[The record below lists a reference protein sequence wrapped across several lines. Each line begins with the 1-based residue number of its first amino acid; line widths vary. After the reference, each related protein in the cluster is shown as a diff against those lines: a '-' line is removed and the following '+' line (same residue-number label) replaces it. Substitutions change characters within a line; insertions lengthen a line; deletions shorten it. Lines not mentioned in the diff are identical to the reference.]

1 MKFSEH
7 WLRTWVN
14 PELNSEALAHLLT
27 MSGLEVEE
35 VESAAPAFDNVF
47 VAEVLSTTKHPDADR
62 LNVCSVNV
70 GEAEPLQIVCG
81 APNVKPGL
89 KVPCARIGANLP
101 GDFKI
106 KRAKVRGVE
115 SFGMLCSGDELGIPD
130 GVDGLLVLPA
140 DAPVG
145 TPLRDYLNL
154 DDQLFT
160 IKLTPNRADC
170 LSIKGVAR
178 EVAALTGA
186 VVNAGATPPVPPQAD
201 DRRGIH
207 LVAGSAC
214 PRYVGRVIRNV
225 NQAAP
230 TPDWMKQRLVRAGL
244 RPISAIVD
252 VTNYVLLELGQPLH
266 AFDHGKLQGD
276 ITVRFAREGERITL
290 LNDKEIAL
298 DSDMLVI
305 ADDSGPVAL
314 AGIMG
319 GAHSAVEAGATDVF
333 LESAY
338 FAPEAIAGRAR
349 RLGFSSDAS
358 HRFERGVD
366 FGESRDAIERAT
378 RLILDLCGGEPGPVI
393 EAVEPLPARPPVALR
408 VSRVARVL
416 GVALPEAHIVSI
428 LERLGL
434 VVAADGD
441 TLTVTPPSYRFDIQ
455 IEEDLIE
462 EIARVYGYDNIP
474 VGTSIARTSML
485 PQPGNARPKAALKH
499 LLVARDYQEAVNY
512 AFVEEQWEAD
522 FAGNSQPVKLLNP
535 IASQMSVMRSTLFG
549 GLVNSLKHNINRKQ
563 DRVRL
568 FEMARV
574 FHGKD
579 AEQQPEKIAAL
590 AWGPREA
597 EQWGIGRERV
607 DFFDV
612 KADIAALL
620 APRVAS
626 FERADHPA
634 LHPGRA
640 ATVLLDGQPIGVLG
654 ELHPKWVQAYELI
667 HAPVLFELDVAALTK
682 VDKARVDAV
691 SKFQPVRRDLALIV
705 DESRPAV
712 EVQAVLQQTAASF
725 VTEIALFD
733 VYRGKGVAEEKK
745 SLAFKV
751 LMQDTHKTLTDEEVD
766 AAVAKLIRQAEAA
779 GATLRV

>member
-1 MKFSEH
+1 MKFSEN

-14 PELNSEALAHLLT
+14 PELSSEELAHLLT
-27 MSGLEVEE
+27 MAGLEVEE
-35 VESAAPAFDNVF
+35 TESAAPAFDNVF

-62 LNVCSVNV
+62 LNVCTVNV

-89 KVPCARIGANLP
+89 KVPCARIGAALP

-145 TPLRDYLNL
+145 TPLRDYLQL

-178 EVAALTGA
+178 EVSALTGA
-186 VVNAGATPPVPPQAD
+186 VVNAGATPPVAATID
-201 DRRGIH
+201 DQRNIK
-207 LVAGSAC
+207 LAAGTAC
-214 PRYVGRVIRNV
+214 PRYAGRVIRNV
-225 NQAAP
+225 DQAAP

-266 AFDHGKLQGD
+266 AFDNAKLQGD
-276 ITVRFAREGERITL
+276 ITVRFAQQGERITL
-290 LNDKEIAL
+290 LNDKDVAL
-298 DSDMLVI
+298 DADMLVI
-305 ADDSGPVAL
+305 ADATGAVAL

-319 GAHSAVEAGATDVF
+319 GGHSAVEAGARDIF

-366 FGESRDAIERAT
+366 FGEARDAMERAT

-393 EAVEPLPARPPVALR
+393 EAVEQLPARPPVALR
-408 VSRVARVL
+408 VSRVERVL
-416 GVALPEAHIVSI
+416 GLALPAARIVAI

-434 VVAADGD
+434 STTVDGD
-441 TLTVTPPSYRFDIQ
+441 TIAVTPPSYRFDIQ

-474 VGTSIARTSML
+474 VSISVARTPML
-485 PQPGNARPKAALKH
+485 PQPGDVRPKIALKH
-499 LLVARDYQEAVNY
+499 ILVARDYQEAVNY

-522 FAGNSQPVKLLNP
+522 FAANTQPVKLLNP

-549 GLVNSLKHNINRKQ
+549 GLINGLKHNINRKQ

-568 FEMARV
+568 FEVARV
-574 FHGKD
+574 FHGKGAD
-579 AEQQPEKIAAL
+579 QQPEKIAAL

-597 EQWGIGRERV
+597 EQWGIARERI
-607 DFFDV
+607 DFFDM
-612 KADIAALL
+612 KADVAALL
-620 APRVAS
+620 APRVAQ
-626 FERADHPA
+626 FQPVEHPA

-654 ELHPKWVQAYELI
+654 ELHPKWVQAYELV
-667 HAPVLFELDVAALTK
+667 HAPVLFELDVAALLHAR
-682 VDKARVDAV
+682 KAEVVAV

-705 DESRPAV
+705 DEDRAAG
-712 EVQAVLQQTAASF
+712 EVLAVLQEAAAAF

-766 AAVAKLIRQAEAA
+766 AAVAKLIRRAEAA